1 MDKWSKLHKGVKENL
16 ISARNNPPERPHTSE
31 NIIAMSKNLST
42 SYDSKNNDSKHAN
55 ENKNE
60 DEYESKEFTDDD
72 VDIDEFYEDNQ
83 NKTITPPTP
92 IITTKTT
99 TTTEIATKSELLDD
113 EYTAI
118 EREDATVSV

>member
-1 MDKWSKLHKGVKENL
+1 
-16 ISARNNPPERPHTSE
+16 
-31 NIIAMSKNLST
+31 MSKNLST
-42 SYDSKNNDSKHAN
+42 SYDSKNNDSKYAN